1 MATITVSPLSEHVG
15 ADIHGAAFARG
26 LTKDEFAAILTAFH
40 RHSVIRLRNTGATDG
55 DVVVFSARFGRNKIH
70 DLRDFLDAAHPELMR
85 ISNIE
90 EHGKPIGLKD
100 SAVLWHSDMA
110 YRADPNP
117 ISVLVAKE
125 ITSWGGGTRFAS
137 MRAAY
142 DTLPDDMKAKLE
154 PLQAVHSI
162 RNYAYKPGEGM
173 PVDMQEKYPEV
184 LHPVVVTH
192 PVTGCKALYVSEG
205 TTMRIDGLSEAESR
219 ETLDFLLAHAVRPE
233 FIWTQDWQVG
243 DIVVW
248 DNRTVIHQQTPYDPN
263 ERRLLKRTTVIEAH
277 PGV

>member
-1 MATITVSPLSEHVG
+1 MATITVNPLSEHVG
-15 ADIHGAAFARG
+15 ADIHGITLANG
-26 LTKDEFAAILTAFH
+26 LTEDEFAAILTAFH
-40 RHSVIRLRNTGATDG
+40 RHGVIRLRNTGATDA
-55 DVVVFSARFGRNKIH
+55 DVVAFSARFGQNKIH
-70 DLRDFLDAAHPELMR
+70 DLRSYLDTSHPELMR

-90 EHGKPIGLKD
+90 KNGKPIGLKD

-110 YRADPNP
+110 YREDPNP
-117 ISVLVAKE
+117 ISVLVAEE

-137 MRAAY
+137 MAAAY
-142 DTLPDDMKAKLE
+142 DALPQDMKTKLE
-154 PLQAVHSI
+154 GLQAVHSI

-192 PVTGCKALYVSEG
+192 PATGRKALYVSEG
-205 TTMRIDGLSEAESR
+205 TTMRIDGLGEAESR
-219 ETLDFLLAHAVRPE
+219 EALDFLLAHAVRPE

-243 DIVVW
+243 DIIVW
-248 DNRTVIHQQTPYDPN
+248 DNRTVVHQQTPYDPN